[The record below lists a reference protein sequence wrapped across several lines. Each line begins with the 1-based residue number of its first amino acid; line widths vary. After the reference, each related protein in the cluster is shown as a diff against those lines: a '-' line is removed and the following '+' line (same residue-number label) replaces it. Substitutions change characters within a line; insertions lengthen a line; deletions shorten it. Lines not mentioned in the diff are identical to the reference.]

1 MKSILMIIVLGLL
14 LSGCTSYST
23 GMTSN
28 ENMAVVEM
36 GVVDALKKTPADN
49 LPVAQKWC
57 SQFNKKAKFLKSGLQ
72 RYYYSCN

>member
-1 MKSILMIIVLGLL
+1 MKKVLGIVVLSL
-14 LSGCTSYST
+14 ILSGCVSYST

-57 SQFNKKAKFLKSGLQ
+57 SQFNKKAKFLKSGWQ

>member
-1 MKSILMIIVLGLL
+1 MKKLLAILVLGLL
-14 LSGCTSYST
+14 LTSCTSYST

-36 GVVDALKKTPADN
+36 GIADAIKKTPEDN

-57 SQFNKKAKFLKSGLQ
+57 SQFNKKARFLKSGWQ
-72 RYYYSCN
+72 RYYYVCE

>member
-36 GVVDALKKTPADN
+36 GVVDALKKTPEDN

-57 SQFNKKAKFLKSGLQ
+57 SQFNKKAKFLKSGGQ

>member
-1 MKSILMIIVLGLL
+1 MNKLLTLLILIILVP
-14 LSGCTSYST
+14 SCVSYTT

-36 GVVDALKKTPADN
+36 GAADALTKTPEDN

-57 SQFNKKAKFLKSGLQ
+57 SQFNKKAKFLKSGWQ
-72 RYYYSCN
+72 RHYFSCN